1 MRLSV
6 FAKAAAVLALALPT
20 VGHAHRAW
28 LLPSATVLSGDNLF
42 VTIDAA
48 ISNDLFYFEHR
59 PMRLENLAV
68 TAPDGSSVAPEN
80 MATGKFRTTFDVA
93 VGKPGTYRVA
103 LTGDGLFGRYKLK
116 GEMKRWRGNAS
127 EIAKSIPAEAE
138 DVQITHSQRRIE
150 TFVTVGKPSDTLSKL
165 SGTGLELLPVTHP
178 NDVVV
183 GSDAT
188 FKFMLDGKP
197 AAGVKVVLIRGG
209 SRYRDKLDET
219 NVTTDQDGQVVF
231 KPSVAG
237 MYWISASVKDD
248 KSSVP
253 NAKHRQATYAATFE
267 VLPE

>member
-1 MRLSV
+1 MRLSA
-6 FAKAAAVLALALPT
+6 FAKAAAILAIALPT
-20 VGHAHRAW
+20 AGHAHRAW

-42 VTIDAA
+42 VTVDAA

-59 PMRLENLAV
+59 PMRLENLTI

-80 MATGKFRTTFDVA
+80 VATGKFRTTFDIA

-103 LTGDGLFGRYKLK
+103 LTGDGVFGRYKLN
-116 GEMKRWRGNAS
+116 GEMKRWRGNANDV
-127 EIAKSIPAEAE
+127 AKSIPAGAE

-165 SGTGLELLPVTHP
+165 SGSGLELLPVTHP
-178 NDVVV
+178 NDVVA

-209 SRYRDKLDET
+209 SRYRDKLDEI
-219 NVTTDQDGQVVF
+219 NVTTDQEGKVVF
-231 KPSVAG
+231 KPAVAG
-237 MYWISASVKDD
+237 MYWISASVRDD

-253 NAKHRQATYAATFE
+253 NAKARQATYAATFE